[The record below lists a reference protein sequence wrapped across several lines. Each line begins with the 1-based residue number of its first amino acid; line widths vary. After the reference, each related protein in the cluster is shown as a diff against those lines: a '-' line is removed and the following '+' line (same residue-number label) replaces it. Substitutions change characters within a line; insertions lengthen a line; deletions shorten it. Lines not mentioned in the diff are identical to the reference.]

1 MTTVRSSSLLNAV
14 AALCV
19 CTNQQCLSLYFVLIG
34 ERSKLNV
41 FLCKQLEGASP
52 TFIST
57 QSVTTMVPPLLST
70 SPLSLHPIFSILIP
84 RARLLWNGEP
94 QNLACGRLLSTRA
107 RWSKVVPQCKQNLT
121 VGDCEFRALVFEL
134 QGVQADG
141 ALKRCVVWTL
151 NRNLLF
157 FHEMY

>member
-1 MTTVRSSSLLNAV
+1 MQSQHFVSVQTSSAWVFILFWSGKDLNWMSFSVSNSRVPRQLLS
-14 AALCV
+14 AL
-19 CTNQQCLSLYFVLIG
+19 NLWLQWS
-34 ERSKLNV
+34 
-41 FLCKQLEGASP
+41 
-52 TFIST
+52 
-57 QSVTTMVPPLLST
+57 PPLLST

-134 QGVQADG
+134 QGVQAEG
-141 ALKRCVVWTL
+141 ALQRCVVWTL